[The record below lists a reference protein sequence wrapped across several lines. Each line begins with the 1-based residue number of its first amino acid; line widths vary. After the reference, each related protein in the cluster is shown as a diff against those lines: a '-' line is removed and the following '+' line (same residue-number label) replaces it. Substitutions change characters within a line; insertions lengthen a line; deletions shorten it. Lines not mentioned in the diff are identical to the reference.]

1 MRRLLICFAALAAAT
16 SPAWT
21 AEPVSFKGKTI
32 TMIIGF
38 PAGGGTDQ
46 SGRLIAAMLAK
57 HLPGEPALVTQNMP
71 GAEGLMALNY
81 FVQKTKPDGTSM
93 TMGSQSESEP
103 THYRIAQSRYDP
115 TKFVYIG
122 GVGRGGSALVI
133 KKDAEPRLH
142 DKSLPP
148 VIMGTTSGA
157 PRRNMQMA
165 GWGREWLNWN
175 LRWVAGYRGTND
187 LFVAMERGEIEMT
200 ATANPA
206 PIERLLGSGRFKLL
220 AQAGAFRDGQ
230 PVARSDFGDAP
241 LIPVL
246 LTGKITDPVAEKA
259 SSTGSLS
266 IPAPTNGWPCRQ
278 ELRTISPRP
287 IAKPMWR
294 CQKTRNSSSAARRCQ
309 TISRRSAGLTSIP
322 G

>member
-21 AEPVSFKGKTI
+21 AEPLSFKGKTI

-57 HLPGEPALVTQNMP
+57 HLPGEPTLVTQNMP

-133 KKDAEPRLH
+133 KKDAEPRLY

-165 GWGREWLNWN
+165 GWGREWLE
-175 LRWVAGYRGTND
+175 LESALGR
-187 LFVAMERGEIEMT
+187 
-200 ATANPA
+200 
-206 PIERLLGSGRFKLL
+206 RL
-220 AQAGAFRDGQ
+220 
-230 PVARSDFGDAP
+230 
-241 LIPVL
+241 
-246 LTGKITDPVAEKA
+246 
-259 SSTGSLS
+259 
-266 IPAPTNGWPCRQ
+266 
-278 ELRTISPRP
+278 
-287 IAKPMWR
+287 
-294 CQKTRNSSSAARRCQ
+294 
-309 TISRRSAGLTSIP
+309 P
-322 G
+322 GHQ